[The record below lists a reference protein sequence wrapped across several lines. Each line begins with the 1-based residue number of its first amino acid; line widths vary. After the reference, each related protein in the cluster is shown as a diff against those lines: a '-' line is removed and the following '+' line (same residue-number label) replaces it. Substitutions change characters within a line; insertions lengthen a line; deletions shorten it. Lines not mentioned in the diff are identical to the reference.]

1 MMLVFIYDN
10 INNFTNQE
18 KLMENSGECLLKTF
32 VIRNIL
38 DVVCFENC
46 FIGKTVGLVTGSIRR
61 KNE

>member
-1 MMLVFIYDN
+1 MILVFIYDN

-38 DVVCFENC
+38 DVV
-46 FIGKTVGLVTGSIRR
+46 
-61 KNE
+61 

>member
-1 MMLVFIYDN
+1 MILVFIYDN

-38 DVVCFENC
+38 DVVYFENC